1 MTLEA
6 VVTKSMWLLGQGK
19 VGKAFET
26 AFAQNLA
33 GERSL

>member
-1 MTLEA
+1 
-6 VVTKSMWLLGQGK
+6 LGQGK